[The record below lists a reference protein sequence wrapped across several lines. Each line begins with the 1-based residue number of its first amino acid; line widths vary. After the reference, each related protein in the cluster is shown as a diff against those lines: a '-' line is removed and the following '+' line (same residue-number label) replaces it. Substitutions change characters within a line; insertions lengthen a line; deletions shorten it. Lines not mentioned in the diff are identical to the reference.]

1 MFDKLKKIWNDKGY
15 EILIGSC
22 LVIILVLALFKI
34 GKKGT
39 WSSSYN
45 FDQYT
50 NDKNTHSKLF
60 NDNNTVKKTSSG
72 ELECRRVLRKI
83 FNKPFNTSRPN
94 FLRNPVTSS
103 SSKNGFNGDSFNL
116 ELDCFEPS
124 LRLGIE
130 YQGAQHYKYIPYF
143 HKNKE
148 SFRNQQYR
156 DELKRRMCRDN
167 RINLIEVPHTVKIH
181 QIESYLRQQLKI
193 IGYL

>member
-1 MFDKLKKIWNDKGY
+1 MLEKIQELWNKRGY
-15 EILIGSC
+15 EIL
-22 LVIILVLALFKI
+22 LVTSLFIIAVLALFKI

-45 FDQYT
+45 IDMYKNNQT
-50 NDKNTHSKLF
+50 NQNNQTSQTRQKKISK
-60 NDNNTVKKTSSG
+60 G
-72 ELECRRVLRKI
+72 ESECRNVLRKI
-83 FNKPFNTSRPN
+83 FNKPFNTCRPD

-103 SSKNGFNGDSFNL
+103 GSGENFNL

-124 LRLGIE
+124 LKLAVE
-130 YQGAQHYKYIPYF
+130 YNGCQHYKQTPYF

-148 SFRNQQYR
+148 AFRNQQYR

-167 RINLIEVPHTVKIH
+167 RINLIEVPYTVKIH
-181 QIESYLRQQLKI
+181 QIEGYIRHQLKL

>member
-60 NDNNTVKKTSSG
+60 NNNTVKKTSSG

-83 FNKPFNTSRPN
+83 FNKPFDTSRPN

>member
-1 MFDKLKKIWNDKGY
+1 MLDKIKKIWNDRGY
-15 EILIGSC
+15 EIIIGLSLVVILI
-22 LVIILVLALFKI
+22 LALFKI

-45 FDQYT
+45 YNSGQY
-50 NDKNTHSKLF
+50 
-60 NDNNTVKKTSSG
+60 NNTKTKASTFFEEKTGKKTSSG

-103 SSKNGFNGDSFNL
+103 NTSNGDSFNL

-124 LRLGIE
+124 LKLACE
-130 YQGAQHYKYIPYF
+130 FQGQQHYKYIPYF
-143 HKNKE
+143 HKSKE
-148 SFRNQQYR
+148 AFRNQQYR

-167 RINLIEVPHTVKIH
+167 RINLIEVPYTIKN
-181 QIESYLRQQLKI
+181 QSIENYIRKQLKL

>member
-1 MFDKLKKIWNDKGY
+1 MLDKIKKIWNDRGY
-15 EILIGSC
+15 EIIIGLSLVVILI
-22 LVIILVLALFKI
+22 LALFKI

-45 FDQYT
+45 YNSDQY
-50 NDKNTHSKLF
+50 
-60 NDNNTVKKTSSG
+60 NNTKTNASTFFEEKTGKKTSSG

-103 SSKNGFNGDSFNL
+103 NTSNGDSFNL

-124 LRLGIE
+124 LKLACE
-130 YQGAQHYKYIPYF
+130 FQGQQHYKYIPYF
-143 HKNKE
+143 HKSKE
-148 SFRNQQYR
+148 AFRNQQYR

-167 RINLIEVPHTVKIH
+167 RINLIEVPYTIKN
-181 QIESYLRQQLKI
+181 QSIENYIRKQLKL